1 MSPRGF
7 YTRESI
13 HPHFTTQEY
22 RMSEQGRHEA
32 AIEYTIE
39 NYVKGLIQYPAK
51 ITKSLWLW
59 ALLRAGYVKDIDKS
73 P

>member
-22 RMSEQGRHEA
+22 RMSEQGKHEA
-32 AIEYTIE
+32 AIEHTIE
-39 NYVKGLIQYPAK
+39 NCFKGLIQYPAK